1 MTQLSLATSQQ
12 RIDVPTTIA
21 RSLAPIGVVLLVA
34 WGMDYL
40 GQKSGAYATQI
51 MLNVGV
57 AIIAA
62 VSLTIVNGFTGQFS
76 IGHAAF
82 MTIGGYTAAM
92 VTYYFLLSRG
102 WEPNAIRNL
111 APSWFGGGQFLL
123 AVACLVGGLVSAL
136 CGFVVGLPSLR
147 LRGDYLAI
155 VTLGFG
161 EIVRVLL
168 QQTRSQIDSVAA
180 LKEVGMARA
189 LLPPHANGALGFND
203 LPPLANLP
211 WIYFFVGLTV
221 LAAYRIKTSSYG
233 RALLSIR
240 EDEIAAESM
249 GVNVAKL
256 KVRAFVLAAFFAGIA
271 GALYAHEPGNKLTP
285 GDAGFQRSFEVV
297 MMVVLGG
304 LGSIS
309 GSVLAAI
316 LITVAGEWLR
326 QPTHVWHVGLIL
338 IVIRVA
344 LGLANVMFP
353 RASTLRA
360 CLTLAGV
367 VAAVEFVRWL
377 ALYLGINLGDYR
389 MIAFALML
397 ILLMIFR
404 PSGLLGLREIWELFS
419 LPRRRGDAER
429 RAVP

>member
-1 MTQLSLATSQQ
+1 MTQLSIATSQQ
-12 RIDVPTTIA
+12 RIDVPTTVA
-21 RSLAPIGVVLLVA
+21 RSLAPIGVVLVVA
-34 WGMDYL
+34 ATMPLL
-40 GQKSGAYATQI
+40 GHVTGAYATQVL
-51 MLNVGV
+51 LNVGI

-82 MTIGGYTAAM
+82 MTLGAYVSAM
-92 VTYYFLLSRG
+92 VTYYTLLGHG
-102 WEPNAIRNL
+102 WMPNAIRTVE
-111 APSWFGGGQFLL
+111 PSIFGKVQWLL
-123 AVACLVGGLVSAL
+123 AGAAIVGGVASAIA
-136 CGFVVGLPSLR
+136 GFVVGLPSLR

-161 EIVRVLL
+161 EIVRILL
-168 QQTRSQIDSVAA
+168 QQT
-180 LKEVGMARA
+180 ARQLDTPA
-189 LLPPHANGALGFND
+189 QLHEAGWRFLLPPAAGGSIGFGD
-203 LPPLANLP
+203 VPQVANLP
-211 WIYFFVGLTV
+211 WIYLFVGITV
-221 LAAYRIKTSSYG
+221 LAAYRIKTGSYG

-249 GVNVAKL
+249 GIHTAKL

-271 GALYAHEPGNKLTP
+271 GSLYAHEPGNKLTP
-285 GDAGFQRSFEVV
+285 VDAGFQRSFEIV

-326 QPTHVWHVGLIL
+326 APTHVWHVGVIL
-338 IVIRVA
+338 IAIRIA
-344 LGLANVMFP
+344 FGLANVMFS
-353 RASTLRA
+353 RRTTLRA

-367 VAAVEFVRWL
+367 VVAIEVVRSL
-377 ALYLGINLGDYR
+377 AIRLGVNLGDYR

-404 PSGLLGLREIWELFS
+404 PSGLLGLREIWELVA
-419 LPRRRGDAER
+419 PRSRGDAER
-429 RAVP
+429 RAAK